1 MFKLS
6 QIIHKNRLFVGIKR
20 INHLEFEKYC
30 MLLCSSEQ
38 DAYIKKYKEEF

>member
-1 MFKLS
+1 MKS
-6 QIIHKNRLFVGIKR
+6 

-38 DAYIKKYKEEF
+38 NAYTKKYKEGF